1 MTHTADS
8 APAPADLPDAVPLAQ
23 CVREA
28 LHAYLARMGDHEI
41 LDLHAL
47 VMDEVERPLLEL
59 VLHHTQGNLSQ
70 AAVMLGMTRTTLRK
84 RLARHGLR

>member
-1 MTHTADS
+1 MSNTTETS
-8 APAPADLPDAVPLAQ
+8 SRQPLPEATPLHQ

-28 LHAYLARMGDHEI
+28 VLAYLARMGDHE
-41 LDLHAL
+41 LNDLHAL

-59 VLHHTQGNLSQ
+59 VLAHCQGNLSQ
-70 AAVMLGMTRTTLRK
+70 AARMLGMTRTTLRK